1 MPQTIYSAQVT
12 GLDAEPIRVEVDIT
26 PGLHIFA
33 LVGLADKEVQESR
46 ERISAAIKNIGAL
59 APHKKAQRVIV
70 NLAPADLKKEGPAF
84 DLPIA
89 LGYLLASEQTK
100 FDING
105 RMFIGE
111 LGLDGTVRPVRGTLA
126 IAILAKAAGFR
137 ELYVPE
143 GNGKEAAFVP
153 GISIFEVG
161 NVKDCLDHLE
171 GRAALKPVIATE
183 LTDADALYEHDL
195 ADIRGQESAKRALE
209 IAAAGGHN
217 ILFSGPPGT
226 GKTLLAKAL
235 ASVLPPLSLEEAIEV
250 TKIYSVA
257 GLTRNEISPIA
268 ARRPFRSPHHTA
280 SNASIIGGGTNPR
293 PGEISLAH
301 RGVLFLDE
309 FPEFQRPVLEALREP
324 LEERRVTVSRMRGVV
339 TYPADFILAAAM
351 NPCPCG
357 NLGNPRANCVCTS
370 GAIMKYQRKVS
381 GPLMDRIDLH
391 VTVPNLTYEKL
402 ERGSAGESSDKM
414 RQRVQKA
421 RKIQTERLKDEKI
434 LKNSEMG
441 VKQVKKFAA
450 PDDVAKSIL
459 RNAVD
464 KYALSARGYHRLLKV
479 ARTIADLNGEKTIS
493 QRHVLE
499 ALQYRREQ
507 EM

>member
-1 MPQTIYSAQVT
+1 MPHAIFSAQVT
-12 GLDAEPIRVEVDIT
+12 GLDAVPIRIEIDIA
-26 PGLHIFA
+26 PGLHLFT

-59 APHKKAQRVIV
+59 PPHKKSQRVIV

-89 LGYLLASEQTK
+89 LGYLLASSQAN
-100 FDING
+100 FDPAG
-105 RMFIGE
+105 KLFIGE
-111 LGLDGTVRPVRGTLA
+111 LGLDGAVRPVRGALA
-126 IAILAKAAGFR
+126 IATLAKAAGFR
-137 ELYVPE
+137 ELYVPA

-153 GISIFEVG
+153 GIEVREVP
-161 NVKDCLDHLE
+161 NLTSCLDHLE
-171 GRAALKPVIATE
+171 NRAKISPQERTILEEVSANTE
-183 LTDADALYEHDL
+183 YDL

-226 GKTLLAKAL
+226 GKTLLARAL
-235 ASVLPPLSLEEAIEV
+235 PSILPPLSLEEAIEV

-257 GLTRNEISPIA
+257 GLTRGEAPVSA
-268 ARRPFRSPHHTA
+268 HRPFRNPHHTA

-324 LEERRVTVSRMRGVV
+324 LEERRVTVSRMQGVV
-339 TYPADFILAAAM
+339 TYPADFILAASM

-357 NLGNPRANCVCTS
+357 NLGNPKIGCLCSS
-370 GAIMKYQRKVS
+370 GAIMKYQRRIS
-381 GPLMDRIDLH
+381 GPLLDRIDLH
-391 VTVPNLTYEKL
+391 ITVPNLTYEKL
-402 ERGSAGESSDKM
+402 ESGPAGEPSSKV
-414 RQRVQKA
+414 RERVAKA
-421 RKIQTERLKDEKI
+421 RKIQDSRFKNEDI
-434 LKNSEMG
+434 LKNSEMPVRL
-441 VKQVKKFAA
+441 VKAHA
-450 PDDVAKSIL
+450 RPDAEASAIL
-459 RNAVD
+459 RTAVE

-479 ARTIADLNGEKTIS
+479 ARTIADLAGSAGIAAS
-493 QRHVLE
+493 HILE
-499 ALQYRREQ
+499 GLHYRPTREI
-507 EM
+507 

>member
-1 MPQTIYSAQVT
+1 MIKISSSQVV
-12 GLDAEPIRVEVDIT
+12 GIVARPVDVEVDLS
-26 PGLHIFA
+26 PGLHVFSI
-33 LVGLADKEVQESR
+33 VGLADKEIQESR
-46 ERISAAIKNIGAL
+46 ERIGSAIRNIGARP
-59 APHKKAQRVIV
+59 PHKKAERVII
-70 NLAPADLKKEGPAF
+70 NLSPADLKKEGPAF

-89 LGYLLASEQTK
+89 LGYLLASGQAS
-100 FDING
+100 FDPTG
-105 RMFIGE
+105 KLFVGE
-111 LGLDGTVRPVRGTLA
+111 LGLDGALRPVRGALA
-126 IAILAKAAGFR
+126 FATLAKAAGFR
-137 ELYVPE
+137 ELYVPL
-143 GNGKEAAFVP
+143 GNGAEAAFVP
-153 GISIFEVG
+153 GIDVIEVDHI
-161 NVKDCLDHLE
+161 VSCLDHLE
-171 GRAALKPVIATE
+171 ERKRLSPSEKTTLGSATE
-183 LTDADALYEHDL
+183 DKEYDL
-195 ADIRGQESAKRALE
+195 SDIRGQESAKRALE

-226 GKTLLAKAL
+226 GKTLLARAL
-235 ASVLPPLSLEEAIEV
+235 PSILPPLSLEEAIEV

-257 GLTRNEISPIA
+257 GLTRGDAPISA
-268 ARRPFRSPHHTA
+268 TRPFRNPHHTA
-280 SNASIIGGGTNPR
+280 SNASIIGGGSNPR

-450 PDDVAKSIL
+450 PDDAAKLIL
-459 RNAVD
+459 LNAID
-464 KYALSARGYHRLLKV
+464 KYALSSRGYHRLLKV